1 MPGRLD
7 PTRRLRPAAA
17 RPGPGR
23 RFRRLDHPRR
33 DEPDPERRRLMP
45 TSTRRSRRGAKSGR
59 DMAALLSDFGHDLP
73 TIPPLAPEAKEPRIF
88 KYAPR
93 RGSAPRGRGWAP

>member
-1 MPGRLD
+1 MPTT
-7 PTRRLRPAAA
+7 TRRN
-17 RPGPGR
+17 
-23 RFRRLDHPRR
+23 
-33 DEPDPERRRLMP
+33 
-45 TSTRRSRRGAKSGR
+45 RGGGR

-93 RGSAPRGRGWAP
+93 RGAA